1 MIVDHGD
8 ASPHLLGYSLLLG
21 TESVQSEHSGVE
33 VNKGARH
40 VHRAAIMASDDT
52 EAMIISGQDSPQAGH
67 VIRPVVTAEV
77 ASPRDR
83 V

>member
-1 MIVDHGD
+1 MIVDNGD

-52 EAMIISGQDSPQAGH
+52 EAMISGQDSPQAGH

-77 ASPRDR
+77 AAPCDC